1 MAQRL
6 DIASFRRELDHFQ
19 QRVTGLQNPDGDT
32 PVQILESS
40 LLELELAK
48 EELYVCTEELQRQA
62 EELASAR
69 AHPLTGAF
77 TSQHA
82 PFILLDRHGSILH
95 ANSAA
100 GRLLGRPPGRLAGRP
115 FALSVVQGSRRI
127 FRGHLSAALRG
138 GPVTA
143 SLPLQNGRLHTLTL
157 WRDGDDV
164 ALLAAEGAESVT
176 AAPVKAPPEKKPADG
191 TRYRGTAAEAALRE
205 TARQLT
211 GTLADCV
218 IIDIA
223 DRDRPFRV
231 VALLRS
237 PADGPGGVGISELCD
252 PQPWSLTQQIMLS
265 GESLAESPIL
275 DRHGLSLVTGP
286 LGTDWDAVGG
296 SLLGVPLHRDGAVCG
311 AITLVRG
318 RTRPAFEQLDRMRLA
333 DLSDYLGFLIADLL
347 RERHTTAAIET
358 IRASL
363 LPSALPKIPGVE
375 LSTCYQPAARDV
387 GVGGDFYDLFTDGGP
402 DGDCSWWAVVGDVCG
417 KDDEA
422 VSVTAM
428 TRYGLR
434 ALSLDQASPAALLGR
449 LNETMIRHDDSERFA
464 TAIVARLQLSDARLS
479 VRLGSSG
486 HPPAALLRADGSV
499 GFCAGGGVPLGLFRE
514 AEQAEEQLWL
524 SSGDCLLLYSD
535 GVIEAR
541 DGTGQLFGEE
551 GLALALREGD
561 GSSAAAVVRSV
572 RQAVAAFHGDR
583 RLADDMVV
591 LAIRAK

>member
-6 DIASFRRELDHFQ
+6 DIASFRRELDDFQ
-19 QRVTGLQNPDGDT
+19 QRVSGLQNPDGET
-32 PVQILESS
+32 PLQILESS

-62 EELASAR
+62 EELAGAR

-77 TSQHA
+77 TDQHA
-82 PFILLDRHGSILH
+82 PFVLLDRHGSIVQ
-95 ANSAA
+95 ANGAA

-115 FALSVVQGSRRI
+115 FALSVEQGSRRA

-143 SLPLQNGRLHTLTL
+143 SIPLQNGRLHTLTL

-164 ALLAAEGAESVT
+164 ALLAAEGIEPAP
-176 AAPVKAPPEKKPADG
+176 AAPAKVPQEVPSDG
-191 TRYRGTAAEAALRE
+191 MRHRGTAAEAALRE

-211 GTLADCV
+211 GTLSDCV

-237 PADGPGGVGISELCD
+237 PADGPGGVGISELSD
-252 PQPWSLTQQIMLS
+252 PRPWSLTQQIMSS
-265 GESLAESPIL
+265 GESLAESPIM
-275 DRHGLSLVTGP
+275 DRHGLSQVTGP
-286 LGTDWDAVGG
+286 LGTGWDAAGG
-296 SLLGVPLHRDGAVCG
+296 SLLGVPLHRDGVVCG
-311 AITLVRG
+311 AITLVRA
-318 RTRPAFEQLDRMRLA
+318 RNRPAFEQLDRMRLA
-333 DLSDYLGFLIADLL
+333 DLGDYLGFLIADLL

-358 IRASL
+358 MRASL

-422 VSVTAM
+422 VAVTAL

-434 ALSLDQASPAALLGR
+434 ALSLDHGSPAALLGR

-464 TAIVARLQLSDARLS
+464 TAAVARLQLGETRLS
-479 VRLGSSG
+479 VRLGSAG

-499 GFCAGGGVPLGLFRE
+499 EFCAGGGAPLGLFRE
-514 AEQAEEQLWL
+514 AGQAEEQLWL

-535 GVIEAR
+535 GVVEAR
-541 DGTGQLFGEE
+541 DGTGRLFGEE
-551 GLALALREGD
+551 GLALALAEGD
-561 GSSAAAVVRSV
+561 GSSAAAVVHSV

>member
-6 DIASFRRELDHFQ
+6 DIASFRRELDDFQ
-19 QRVTGLQNPDGDT
+19 QRVSGLQNPDGDA
-32 PVQILESS
+32 PLQILESS

-62 EELASAR
+62 EELAGAR

-77 TSQHA
+77 ADQHA
-82 PFILLDRHGSILH
+82 PFVLLDRHGSIVQ

-115 FALSVVQGSRRI
+115 FALSVEQGSRRV
-127 FRGHLSAALRG
+127 FRGHLSTALRG

-143 SLPLQNGRLHTLTL
+143 SVPLQNGRLHTLTL

-164 ALLAAEGAESVT
+164 ALLAAECVDTAPAKVSLMVT
-176 AAPVKAPPEKKPADG
+176 REGHSDG

-218 IIDIA
+218 VIDIA

-237 PADGPGGVGISELCD
+237 ATEGPGGVGISELCD
-252 PQPWSLTQQIMLS
+252 PLPWSLTQQIMSS
-265 GESLAESPIL
+265 GESLAESPIM
-275 DRHGLSLVTGP
+275 DRHGLSRVTGP
-286 LGTDWDAVGG
+286 LGTGWDAAGG
-296 SLLGVPLHRDGAVCG
+296 SLLGVPLHREGVVCG
-311 AITLVRG
+311 AITLIRG
-318 RTRPAFEQLDRMRLA
+318 RHKPAFEQLDRMRLA

-347 RERHTTAAIET
+347 RERHTTAAIENM
-358 IRASL
+358 RASL

-422 VSVTAM
+422 VSITAM

-434 ALSLDQASPAALLGR
+434 ALSLDHASPAALLGR
-449 LNETMIRHDDSERFA
+449 LNETMIRHDDSDGPQVRA
-464 TAIVARLQLSDARLS
+464 LIVTITM
-479 VRLGSSG
+479 
-486 HPPAALLRADGSV
+486 H
-499 GFCAGGGVPLGLFRE
+499 
-514 AEQAEEQLWL
+514 
-524 SSGDCLLLYSD
+524 
-535 GVIEAR
+535 
-541 DGTGQLFGEE
+541 
-551 GLALALREGD
+551 
-561 GSSAAAVVRSV
+561 
-572 RQAVAAFHGDR
+572 
-583 RLADDMVV
+583 
-591 LAIRAK
+591 